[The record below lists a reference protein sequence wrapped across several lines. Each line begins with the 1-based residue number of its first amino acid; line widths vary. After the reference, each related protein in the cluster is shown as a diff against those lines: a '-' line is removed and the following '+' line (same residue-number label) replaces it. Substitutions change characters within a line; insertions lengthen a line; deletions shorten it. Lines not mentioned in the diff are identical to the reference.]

1 MLLVGLLVA
10 GASAADTELDLKP
23 SICALAEDQDQC
35 EEQVDIRWHSDYPNA
50 LCLFVDQ
57 NEQPLA
63 CWQEEDR
70 GEFYYDARTDESLTF
85 QLRAEEDDRLLASK
99 LFEVIREYT
108 EFRSRRRKPWNFF

>member
-1 MLLVGLLVA
+1 MA
-10 GASAADTELDLKP
+10 CASTAETELDLKP
-23 SICALAEDQDQC
+23 SICALAENQALC
-35 EEQVDIRWHSDYPNA
+35 EERVDIRWHSDYPHA

-57 NEQPLA
+57 NAQPLA

-70 GEFYYDARTDESLTF
+70 GEYHYEARTDESLTF
-85 QLRAEEDDRLLASK
+85 QLRAEQGDRLLASK